1 MGSSRKPRSS
11 EAAEAVA
18 RELRRLVPR
27 GARLTLALS
36 GGVDS
41 IVLLDILAALAPA
54 HPFSLE
60 CLHVDHGLSPNAAAW
75 ARFARKAARA
85 HGLRCAVTRVNLAP
99 YRALGPEGAARAAR
113 YAAFERAQ
121 ADFVVLA
128 QHADDQAETVLLQLV
143 RGAGVAGLAGMPR
156 LRGAP
161 EARRPALLR
170 PLLGVSRAAIE
181 RHARER
187 GLAWVEDESNRDMRL
202 ARNFVRHRVL
212 PLLTELNPAATANL
226 ARSAAL
232 LAEAL
237 ELVRALGAVDA
248 AGASRDGRLTV
259 AGLAALGPVRARNA
273 LRWAL
278 GQAGLGVPDSVR
290 LDEIIRQLGA
300 ARADAALRIA
310 LPGGEVRRYRD
321 AVYLL
326 PAAPGPGNGFRA
338 RWPGRA
344 QWPLPELGG
353 VIRLQPARGH
363 GLARALCTAGAL
375 EVRTRR
381 GGERFRPDSAR
392 PGRPLKALLQEAG
405 VPPWERERMPLLFC
419 GGRLAWVPGLGIAA
433 EMRAGPGEPGL
444 VPSWRTN
451 FVPIRGS
458 TQKRC

>member
-1 MGSSRKPRSS
+1 MASSRKPRSS
-11 EAAEAVA
+11 EAAQAVA

-54 HPFSLE
+54 HPFALD
-60 CLHVDHGLSPNAAAW
+60 CLHVDHGLSPNAPAW
-75 ARFARKAARA
+75 ARFAREAARA
-85 HGLRCAVTRVNLAP
+85 HGIGCAVKRVNLAP

-113 YAAFERAQ
+113 YAAFESVQ

-128 QHADDQAETVLLQLV
+128 QHADDQAETVLLQLL

-156 LRGAP
+156 LRGEP
-161 EARRPALLR
+161 DARRPALLR

-187 GLAWVEDESNRDMRL
+187 GLEWVEDESNRDTRL
-202 ARNFVRHRVL
+202 ARNFLRHRVL

-232 LAEAL
+232 LGEAL
-237 ELVRALGAVDA
+237 ELLRVLGAADA
-248 AGASRDGRLTV
+248 AAASRDGRLTV

-278 GQAGLGVPDSVR
+278 GQAGLGVPDSVG
-290 LDEIIRQLGA
+290 LDEILRQLGA
-300 ARADAALRIA
+300 ARADAAPRIA

-321 AVYLL
+321 VVYLL
-326 PAAPGPGNGFRA
+326 PGAAGRPGGFRA
-338 RWPGRA
+338 RWPGRTR
-344 QWPLPELGG
+344 WSLPELGG
-353 VIRLQPARGH
+353 VMRLQPSRGR
-363 GLARALCTAGAL
+363 GLAQTLCKAGAL

-381 GGERFRPDSAR
+381 GGERFRLDSAR
-392 PGRPLKALLQEAG
+392 PRRPLKALLQEAG

-419 GGRLAWVPGLGIAA
+419 GGRLAWVPGLGVAA

-444 VPSWRTN
+444 VPTWREN
-451 FVPIRGS
+451 FRPIRGL